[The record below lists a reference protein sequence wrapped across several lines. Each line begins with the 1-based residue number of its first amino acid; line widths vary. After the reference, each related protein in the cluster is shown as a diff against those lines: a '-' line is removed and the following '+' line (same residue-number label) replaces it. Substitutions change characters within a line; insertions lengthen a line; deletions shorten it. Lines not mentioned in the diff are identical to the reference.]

1 MCKNTV
7 TILQALIKYR
17 VGVKMLPP
25 APTQQELSVHIS
37 GGASALM
44 ASYRVISLADWSSGC
59 ISEASPLLRDSL
71 KLARE
76 VTTLASVPRAPWL
89 VSAY

>member
-1 MCKNTV
+1 
-7 TILQALIKYR
+7 
-17 VGVKMLPP
+17 
-25 APTQQELSVHIS
+25 
-37 GGASALM
+37 M

-59 ISEASPLLRDSL
+59 ISEASPLFRDSL

-76 VTTLASVPRAPWL
+76 VTTFASVPRAPWL

>member
-1 MCKNTV
+1 M
-7 TILQALIKYR
+7 TILQSLIQYR
-17 VGVKMLPP
+17 VGGQT
-25 APTQQELSVHIS
+25 AATRSQAATECGRHW
-37 GGASALM
+37 GASTVT

-59 ISEASPLLRDSL
+59 ISEASPLFRDSL

-76 VTTLASVPRAPWL
+76 VTTFASVPRAPWL